1 MALWL
6 FNYILTK
13 SHRIPVYFFTG
24 ELWLFLFK
32 QTGGVFMRSIKNL
45 LRPYIGLPK
54 EIYVIFVSKI
64 INALGSFVMPLLTI
78 ILTDKI
84 GLSKELAGFY
94 LSISGFLFMPAGFL
108 GGKLADT
115 LGRKNV
121 IVFFDGLAAILYI
134 IAGLTKPSMDTVYL
148 IMFAGASMIT
158 ASPAHD
164 SLIADL
170 TTPKNRQGAYSLLY
184 MGWNIGFAVGP
195 IIGGLLYKN
204 YLPLVFI
211 GDALTAL
218 IALCLIIFFVKETIH
233 LANIG
238 IEDEKR
244 KLEKKEEGSI
254 IKVLLSRPILIYVS
268 LILFGYNFVYAQ
280 WSYML
285 PMQAMEIFKGEGA
298 RYFGIMAGLNG
309 IVVML
314 FTPIITKMTEK
325 DKELR
330 RMFYG
335 GILYAV
341 GFGML
346 SFINR
351 LPFFLLSVFIF
362 TLGEIVLAISTSPF
376 IANRTPSSHRGR
388 MNAVVPMIS
397 GLGYTIGPLIMGK
410 ALKRIDI
417 QTGWIMLGIF
427 VFAVSFLMFGLEKYD
442 EKKVAKLREIM
453 LL

>member
-1 MALWL
+1 
-6 FNYILTK
+6 
-13 SHRIPVYFFTG
+13 
-24 ELWLFLFK
+24 
-32 QTGGVFMRSIKNL
+32 MRSIKKL
-45 LRPYIGLPK
+45 LGPYMGLPK
-54 EIYVIFVSKI
+54 EIYVIFAAKI
-64 INALGSFVMPLLTI
+64 INALGCFVMPLLTI
-78 ILTDKI
+78 IMTDKI
-84 GLSKELAGFY
+84 GLSKDVAGLY

-134 IAGLTKPSMDTVYL
+134 ISGFTRPSMEMIYL
-148 IMFAGASMIT
+148 IMLAGACMVT

-170 TTPKNRQGAYSLLY
+170 TTPENRQGAYSLIY
-184 MGWNIGFAVGP
+184 MGWNIGFAAGP

-233 LANIG
+233 MANID
-238 IEDEKR
+238 INDEER
-244 KLEKKEEGSI
+244 KLEKKEEGSVF
-254 IKVLLSRPILIYVS
+254 KVILRRPILIYVS
-268 LILFGYNFVYAQ
+268 LILFAYNFVYAQ

-285 PMQAMEIFKGEGA
+285 PMQAMETFKESGA
-298 RYFGIMAGLNG
+298 RYYGIMAGLNG

-314 FTPIITKMTEK
+314 FTPIMTKLTEK
-325 DKELR
+325 AKEIR
-330 RMFYG
+330 RMVYG
-335 GILYAV
+335 GILYAA

-346 SFINR
+346 GFINK
-351 LPFFLLSVFIF
+351 LPFFFLSVFIF

-388 MNAVVPMIS
+388 MNAVIPMIT
-397 GLGYTIGPLIMGK
+397 GFGHTIGPLIMGK
-410 ALKRIDI
+410 ALKKIDI
-417 QTGWIMLGIF
+417 QTGWIILGTF
-427 VFAVSFLMFGLEKYD
+427 VFAASILMFGLEKHD
-442 EKKVAKLREIM
+442 ERKVVKLRETIET
-453 LL
+453 